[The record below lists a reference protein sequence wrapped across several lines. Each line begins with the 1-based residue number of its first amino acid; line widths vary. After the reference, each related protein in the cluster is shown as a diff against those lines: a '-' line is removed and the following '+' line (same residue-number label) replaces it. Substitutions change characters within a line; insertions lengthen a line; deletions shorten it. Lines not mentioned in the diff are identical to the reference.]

1 MQNFLVVS
9 IALPLGLAFLAAI
22 MTLTQ
27 HTKIRRYIWS
37 IIGIIAFIV
46 GSAAAV
52 TWVQTEPDRSLGMV
66 WAVFILIGVGAIFW
80 VVLIT
85 TNKVTAAGGH
95 NLAERLG
102 FSREVALPGWQNL
115 DTTHLREED
124 RREAGRV
131 GFVINIGAAL
141 IILPGI
147 TGLLIASIAMNIRG
161 SEQSDFLSHA
171 IGFYILLIATCWTV
185 CYILTIALVS
195 LVQVVRGNGR
205 ELTLA
210 AVANSLGTWAGLGAA
225 GGVFV
230 GALIPLV
237 VVPLARGEWEKL
249 GVSLLDAISP
259 TLLLDISAAGA
270 VFGFLVGEIVSLV
283 SISEG
288 EQNLYLKACA
298 PPIVFAGVASALGAL
313 GLTPGKLAHELANE
327 YKATVLKGV
336 NTDVTDPFKTAS
348 DQGLDSE
355 QGWAAAVAGMDQHGW
370 NTLVDHN
377 VYYVSTWIIAILVA
391 LFAFVLG
398 IRNREAKLLEQ
409 ALGPVGDDSGR
420 GRPAAAGTGAATQP
434 GTIHASATQRA
445 TGGGDGTGKLPAAGQ
460 PSGRNDHPD
469 GGTGT
474 SAVEDGVEGDHG
486 TVDPAVPKTD

>member
-1 MQNFLVVS
+1 MQNLLVVLT
-9 IALPLGLAFLAAI
+9 ALPLGVAFLAAI

-27 HTKIRRYIWS
+27 HTSARRYIWS
-37 IIGIIAFIV
+37 TVGIIAFMI
-46 GSAAAV
+46 GSASAV
-52 TWVQTEPDRSLGMV
+52 VWVQTAPSRSLGLV
-66 WAVFILIGVGAIFW
+66 WAVFALVGVGAVFW
-80 VVLIT
+80 IVLIT
-85 TNKVTAAGGH
+85 TNRASAAGGH
-95 NLAERLG
+95 DLAERLQ
-102 FSREVALPGWQNL
+102 FSREVALPGWQDL
-115 DTTHLREED
+115 DTTRLRQED
-124 RREAGRV
+124 RRQAGRV
-131 GFVINIGAAL
+131 GFVINVGAAL

-171 IGFYILLIATCWTV
+171 IGFYTLLIATCWTV

-195 LVQVVRGNGR
+195 LVQVVRGTGR

-237 VVPLARGEWEKL
+237 VVPLARGQWEKL

-270 VFGFLVGEIVSLV
+270 VFGFLIGEIVSLV

-298 PPIVFAGVASALGAL
+298 PPVVFAGVASALGGL
-313 GLTPGKLAHELANE
+313 GLTPGKLAHDLADE
-327 YKATVLKGV
+327 YKATVFEGV
-336 NTDVTDPFKTAS
+336 NADGTDPFKTAS
-348 DQGLDSE
+348 DLGLDSE

-409 ALGPVGDDSGR
+409 ALGSAGSDSGR
-420 GRPAAAGTGAATQP
+420 GGPAADT
-434 GTIHASATQRA
+434 ASA
-445 TGGGDGTGKLPAAGQ
+445 
-460 PSGRNDHPD
+460 
-469 GGTGT
+469 
-474 SAVEDGVEGDHG
+474 
-486 TVDPAVPKTD
+486 PKTD